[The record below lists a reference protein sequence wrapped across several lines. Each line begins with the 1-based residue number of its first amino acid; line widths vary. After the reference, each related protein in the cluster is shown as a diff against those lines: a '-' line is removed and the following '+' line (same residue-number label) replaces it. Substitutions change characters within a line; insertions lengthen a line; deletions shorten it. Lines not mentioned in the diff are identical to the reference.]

1 MWYML
6 FLNPQIEKFSIFDKV
21 NPKYQKPIF
30 EIFESLATD

>member
-1 MWYML
+1 ML

-21 NPKYQKPIF
+21 NHKYQKPIF